1 MEAVIFLVA
10 VMVGANLLALAFGAR
25 LYSNR
30 RNLPPVVDLDAT
42 RRLKALE
49 RAVERH
55 PSGGA
60 K

>member
-1 MEAVIFLVA
+1 MEAVVFLVA
-10 VMVGANLLALAFGAR
+10 VMVGANLLALAFGGA
-25 LYSNR
+25 LYRTR
-30 RNLPPVVDLDAT
+30 RNLPPVVDLDAV

-60 K
+60 S